1 VQLNFVG
8 SQSKLVAEDGVI
20 DGFQNYRGSYSE
32 SYGGSIAL
40 QPGIVAFVTNN
51 TALELSIGVFGIG
64 FEHTNQVH
72 NQVETGTTKQSNMN
86 FRVNLLSVGFGVSF
100 YL

>member
-1 VQLNFVG
+1 MTG
-8 SQSKLVAEDGVI
+8 SQSKIVMEDGTV
-20 DGFQNYRGSYSE
+20 DQYQNYRGTYSQGFGA
-32 SYGGSIAL
+32 SLAL

-64 FEHTNQVH
+64 YERTKQTKNQI
-72 NQVETGTTKQSNMN
+72 ETGVVESSNMN
-86 FRVNLLSVGFGVSF
+86 FKVNLLSIGFGVSF